1 LVIVTN
7 NNHQIGLGEDDRDG
21 ARERYDEDHA
31 T

>member
-7 NNHQIGLGEDDRDG
+7 NNHQIGLKEDDCDG
-21 ARERYDEDHA
+21 ARERCDEDHA